1 MANEKLLTVREVSM
15 LIGISE
21 KEVLDLAETGLL
33 PAYKVGGVYI
43 RFKQNQVESYRL
55 KNKSQEQMLKEY
67 SFWDRICDFFYY
79 NDFYILSFG
88 LIIGM
93 LLIIFKQ

>member
-1 MANEKLLTVREVSM
+1 MGNDKLLTVREVSM

-43 RFKQNQVESYRL
+43 RFKQNQVESFRL

-67 SFWDRICDFFYY
+67 SLWDRITDFFYY
-79 NDFYILSFG
+79 NDFYILAFVI
-88 LIIGM
+88 IIGM